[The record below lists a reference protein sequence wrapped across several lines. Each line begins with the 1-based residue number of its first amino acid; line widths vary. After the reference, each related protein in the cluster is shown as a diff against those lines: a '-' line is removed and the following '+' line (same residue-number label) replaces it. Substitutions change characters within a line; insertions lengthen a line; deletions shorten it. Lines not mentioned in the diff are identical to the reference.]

1 MVSQIDGKA
10 SVSVLYIAND
20 NDAVAA
26 LTEFFIGHMEF
37 MKAKRET
44 EGPRKLLHYSISSSP
59 EWEREGIAEIVAGKR
74 PQPTGR
80 TIFHLF
86 EIYETPNGLH
96 HHFIDAGKP
105 GSFGSELIEMI
116 KTYEIEWQTMN
127 QMKII
132 QSLWD

>member
-1 MVSQIDGKA
+1 MA
-10 SVSVLYIAND
+10 SSLKNKSTVCMLWKVPEHGVQAMRD
-20 NDAVAA
+20 FF
-26 LTEFFIGHMEF
+26 EFHFEY
-37 MKAKRET
+37 MKEKSYREG
-44 EGPRKLLHYSISSSP
+44 ELKLIQYSISESP
-59 EWEREGIAEIVAGKR
+59 EYVEDLESWLEGKFPET
-74 PQPTGR
+74 TGR

-132 QSLWD
+132 QSLSE

>member
-1 MVSQIDGKA
+1 MINCDSYLIKKIIFEDPIFQRT
-10 SVSVLYIAND
+10 
-20 NDAVAA
+20 A
-26 LTEFFIGHMEF
+26 LD
-37 MKAKRET
+37 
-44 EGPRKLLHYSISSSP
+44 
-59 EWEREGIAEIVAGKR
+59 
-74 PQPTGR
+74 
-80 TIFHLF
+80 LF

-132 QSLWD
+132 QSLWE